1 MAGLEDESVL
11 LANLEKLFGSGKK
24 VKEYQELTKNV
35 ERIDYVYHSPMVTE
49 LFKVQLQAMKS
60 SRKEMEEEGMKH
72 THIEAKTL
80 RNTLTETQFQ
90 IITMTIQKRE
100 IL

>member
-60 SRKEMEEEGMKH
+60 SRKEMEEEGMKPTH
-72 THIEAKTL
+72 TYTHIEAKTL
-80 RNTLTETQFQ
+80 RNTLTETQF
-90 IITMTIQKRE
+90 K
-100 IL
+100 L